1 MPSNGLSELVKRM
14 GETGI
19 RCRNNGQRE
28 TGIGCRDNGRRI
40 PDDIRKNKKK
50 GAGNPIALKKKKT
63 TDKPLSGLSLLT
75 VILTSIEH
83 LTNN

>member
-1 MPSNGLSELVKRM
+1 MPSNGLNEPVRSME
-14 GETGI
+14 ETGI
-19 RCRNNGQRE
+19 QCRG
-28 TGIGCRDNGRRI
+28 NGRRL

-50 GAGNPIALKKKKT
+50 EAGNKIALEKKKT
-63 TDKPLSGLSLLT
+63 TDKPFSGLSLLT